1 MEGISIEIIEGLVI
15 RAVRGNYIVDSHHQE
30 WVCSV
35 RGNLKKDLVFSESA
49 SRAAKVI
56 SAARRRVTNPVTVGD
71 QVFFQELSEGVG
83 VIEEVLPR
91 RSAVVRYVPRERES
105 QVIVANIDLFLV
117 VFSAIEPRLDPWKLD
132 RFLVASISAGLDPV
146 IAINKMDLEVEPEL
160 QPLIDAYRKAG
171 YHVITLSAKEG
182 DGVQAVMDLIH
193 SKIAAFSGP
202 SGVGKSSLLNAICPE
217 IAASTGEVGKNSKM
231 GRHTT
236 TRAQLYRIDKEDTWV
251 ADTPGL
257 RNLEFWQV
265 EPEAIDAAFP
275 EIEPHLGGCRFNN
288 CKHDSEPGCPLR
300 EAVEQGLVDLRRYK
314 SYLQLSQEVV
324 KKPQY

>member
-1 MEGISIEIIEGLVI
+1 M
-15 RAVRGNYIVDSHHQE
+15 RAVRGNYIVDSHQQE

-49 SRAAKVI
+49 SRASKVI
-56 SAARRRVTNPVTVGD
+56 SAARRRVTNPVAVGD
-71 QVFFQELSEGVG
+71 EVSFQELSDGVG
-83 VIEEVLPR
+83 VIEQVKPR

-105 QVIVANIDLFLV
+105 QVIIANIDLFLV

-132 RFLVASISAGLDPV
+132 RFLVASLSAGLDPV
-146 IAINKMDLEVEPEL
+146 IAINKMDLDAEPEL
-160 QPLIDAYRKAG
+160 QPIIAAYRTAG
-171 YHVITLSAKEG
+171 YEVITLSAKEG
-182 DGVQAVMDLIH
+182 SGVQQVMELIH
-193 SKIAAFSGP
+193 GKVAAFSGP
-202 SGVGKSSLLNAICPE
+202 SGVGKSSLLNAICPQIE
-217 IAASTGEVGKNSKM
+217 ASTGEVGKNSKL

-236 TRAQLYRIDKEDTWV
+236 TRAQLYRIDNEGTWI

-265 EPEAIDAAFP
+265 EPQAIDAAFP
-275 EIEPHLGGCRFNN
+275 EIVPHLGGCRFND
-288 CKHDSEPGCPLR
+288 CRHDTEPGCPLR
-300 EAVEQGLVDLRRYK
+300 EAVEQGLVDIRRYQ

>member
-1 MEGISIEIIEGLVI
+1 M
-15 RAVRGNYIVDSHHQE
+15 RAVRGNYIVDSHQQE

-49 SRAAKVI
+49 SRASKVI
-56 SAARRRVTNPVTVGD
+56 SAARRRVTNPVAVGD
-71 QVFFQELSEGVG
+71 EVSFQELSDGVG
-83 VIEEVLPR
+83 VIEQVKPR

-105 QVIVANIDLFLV
+105 QVIIANIDLFLV

-132 RFLVASISAGLDPV
+132 RFLVASLSAGLDPV
-146 IAINKMDLEVEPEL
+146 IAINKMDLDTEPEL
-160 QPLIDAYRKAG
+160 QPLIAAYRTAG
-171 YHVITLSAKEG
+171 YEVITLSAKEG
-182 DGVQAVMDLIH
+182 NGVHQVMELIH
-193 SKIAAFSGP
+193 GKVAAFSGP
-202 SGVGKSSLLNAICPE
+202 SGVGKSSLLNAICPQ
-217 IAASTGEVGKNSKM
+217 IDASTGEVGKNSKL

-236 TRAQLYRIDKEDTWV
+236 TRAQLYRIDNEGTWI

-275 EIEPHLGGCRFNN
+275 EIIPHLGGCRFND
-288 CKHDSEPGCPLR
+288 CRHDTEPGCPLR
-300 EAVEQGLVDLRRYK
+300 EAVEQGLVDIRRYQ

>member
-1 MEGISIEIIEGLVI
+1 M
-15 RAVRGNYIVDSHHQE
+15 RAVRGNYIVDSHQQE

-49 SRAAKVI
+49 SRASKVI
-56 SAARRRVTNPVTVGD
+56 SAARRRVTNPVAVGD
-71 QVFFQELSEGVG
+71 EVSFQELSDGVG
-83 VIEEVLPR
+83 VIEQVKPR

-105 QVIVANIDLFLV
+105 QVIIANIDLFLV

-132 RFLVASISAGLDPV
+132 RFLVASLSAGLDPV
-146 IAINKMDLEVEPEL
+146 IAINKMDLDAEPEL
-160 QPLIDAYRKAG
+160 QPIIAAYRTAG
-171 YHVITLSAKEG
+171 YEVITLSAKEG
-182 DGVQAVMDLIH
+182 SGVQQVMELIH
-193 SKIAAFSGP
+193 GKVAAFSGP
-202 SGVGKSSLLNAICPE
+202 SGVGKSSLLNAICPQIE
-217 IAASTGEVGKNSKM
+217 ASTGEVGKNSKL

-236 TRAQLYRIDKEDTWV
+236 TRAQLYRIDNEGTWI

-265 EPEAIDAAFP
+265 EPQAIDAAFP
-275 EIEPHLGGCRFNN
+275 EIVTHLGGCRFND
-288 CKHDSEPGCPLR
+288 CRHDTEPGCPLR
-300 EAVEQGLVDLRRYK
+300 EAVEQGLVDIRRYQ